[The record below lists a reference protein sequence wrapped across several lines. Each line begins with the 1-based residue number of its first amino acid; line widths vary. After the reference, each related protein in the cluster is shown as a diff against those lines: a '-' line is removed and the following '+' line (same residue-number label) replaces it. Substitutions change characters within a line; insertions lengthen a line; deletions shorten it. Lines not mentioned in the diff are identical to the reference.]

1 MNRSRFVEPTSII
14 MQNSKRFVYVLRS
27 MANPERQFVE
37 STSNVS
43 MRVAAHN
50 AGHSPHTANH
60 RPWKLA
66 AVLQFASETAALRFE
81 KYLKSSDGRTFMKLY
96 LR

>member
-1 MNRSRFVEPTSII
+1 MSSVVQQDT
-14 MQNSKRFVYVLRS
+14 KRFVYVLQSVTDPAR
-27 MANPERQFVE
+27 RFVE

-50 AGHSPHTANH
+50 AGHSPQTAKY

-66 AVLQFASETAALRFE
+66 AVLQFANEASALRFE
-81 KYLKSSDGRTFMKLY
+81 KYLKSGDGREFVKDHFW
-96 LR
+96 